1 MQQAYKPAKAI
12 TTQESLLI
20 ETGHT
25 AVLFSPER
33 LNLTEKQVGVMFVEA
48 RHFVILR
55 DQTLRVLDQ
64 SENRFGGGS
73 TEEGPKTPV
82 QNYTKPAHACG
93 QEILISFEQRGATVI
108 FAFNDV
114 SAAKVQLLE
123 DKLNRLGWFD
133 VPTLED
139 LLDILGRV
147 AISDEI
153 EGRAVEELTISI
165 NTAIAYRQSRFD
177 DTVTELEGKRAGQ
190 MGRAKMTEVEKTY
203 YAEAGLVV
211 PDTVNQVVPEP
222 VDEAE
227 LTRRVAEA
235 VVKPM
240 SDAMNNFAEAL
251 TKKLEQGGQANGS
264 EENGKEVGAKVGKAA
279 AGKERVAA

>member
-12 TTQESLLI
+12 TTQENLLI
-20 ETGHT
+20 EAGHT

-33 LNLTEKQVGVMFVEA
+33 LNLSEKQVGVMFVEA

-123 DKLNRLGWFD
+123 DKLNRLGWFE

-139 LLDILGRV
+139 LLGILSRV

-211 PDTVNQVVPEP
+211 PDTVNQAVPEP

-251 TKKLEQGGQANGS
+251 TRKLEGGQANGS
-264 EENGKEVGAKVGKAA
+264 EESGKEVGAKAGKAA